1 MRNGSLNK
9 KYYKKLTRHSNG
21 CQFKQPFF
29 IMNKEE
35 ILNLLKKISYP
46 GFSRDIVSFGMVNDI
61 LVDQNKVQITLK
73 IKSDNQVKK
82 DAVVAEIKSVLNEK
96 TSFDEISIL
105 FDSSEKVAQQ
115 PQTVQGPS
123 TLAGIKHIIAVSSG
137 KGGVGKS
144 TVAANLALSIRNMGL
159 KVGLLDLDIYGPSL
173 PMILGLDEQPE
184 LNKDRKL
191 IPLDHLD
198 MKVMSFGFI
207 SGNQSPTIWRGPL
220 VARMTEQFF
229 YDVVWGELDYLILD
243 LPPGTGD
250 IQLTLTQKLKMDGAL
265 IVTTPQD
272 IALADVK
279 KGADMFRKVK
289 TPVLGVIENMS
300 GLFLEGKLKEGSD
313 LTIEGQKVTLRDDGS
328 FTIRMDLFKNGG
340 GKTESDRLGVP
351 LLGQIPISQD
361 IMETTDS
368 GKPIV
373 ELHPNS
379 HPSKLYKEIAE
390 NVIDQVDV

>member
-1 MRNGSLNK
+1 MK
-9 KYYKKLTRHSNG
+9 
-21 CQFKQPFF
+21 
-29 IMNKEE
+29 KEE
-35 ILNLLKKISYP
+35 VLNLLKKISYP
-46 GFSRDIVSFGMVNDI
+46 GFSRDIVSFGMVHDI
-61 LVDQNKVQITLK
+61 LIEPNKLQIVLK
-73 IKSDNQVKK
+73 IKSENEEKK
-82 DAVVAEIKSVLNEK
+82 DIVVSEISSLLNKE
-96 TSFDEISIL
+96 TSFEDISIS
-105 FDSSEKVAQQ
+105 FDKSSASTGQEAGAVKMS
-115 PQTVQGPS
+115 QGPS
-123 TLAGIKHIIAVSSG
+123 ALTGIKHIVAVSSG

-173 PMILGLDEQPE
+173 PMILGLDEQPK
-184 LNKDRKL
+184 LNNDRKL
-191 IPLDHLD
+191 IPLEHLE

-279 KGADMFRKVK
+279 KGADMFKKVK

-300 GLFLEGKLKEGSD
+300 GLFLEGKLNDGSD
-313 LTIEGQKVTLRDDGS
+313 LTIEGQKVTLRQDGS

-340 GKTESDRLGVP
+340 GKTESDRLDVP

-373 ELHPNS
+373 EFHPNS

-390 NVIDQVDV
+390 NVIDQIDV